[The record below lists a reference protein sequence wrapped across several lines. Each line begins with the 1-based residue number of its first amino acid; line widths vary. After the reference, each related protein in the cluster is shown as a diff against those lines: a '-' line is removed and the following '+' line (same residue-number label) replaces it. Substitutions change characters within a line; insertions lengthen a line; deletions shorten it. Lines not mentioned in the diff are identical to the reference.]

1 VARATRRGYQFALLL
16 VDLDNFKLIN
26 DNFGHAAG
34 DVYLQTVA
42 RAMKKTLRPGDIF
55 ARYGGDEFV
64 ALLPEVTTETAI
76 SVAQRVLE
84 VSASVEQFTAEGSR
98 IAGSV
103 SIGLAIF
110 PVHADNTKDLFLFAD
125 NMMYKAKGSGK
136 HQIGVPGELEV
147 AEIFRDMTATTMMV
161 VKAINERRIVPFFQP
176 ILDIRENRITG
187 YEVLSRL
194 EQDGEYLEAARF
206 IEYAEKAG
214 AINRLDTMV
223 MELALHQLAESG
235 FTGYLFVNLSPRALA
250 ISDFLTTLKKSVRD
264 AGIAP
269 EQIVFEI
276 TERDTVRNIAIL
288 ERMVS
293 ELKRDGFKL
302 AIDDFGSGFS
312 SFQYL
317 RRLPVDF
324 VKIEGDFVINIL
336 NSERDRAFVQT
347 IWRLAADLNIQVI
360 AEHVEDEGVLAELRG
375 IGVEFAQGYHIGR
388 PGKALGI

>member
-1 VARATRRGYQFALLL
+1 
-16 VDLDNFKLIN
+16 
-26 DNFGHAAG
+26 
-34 DVYLQTVA
+34 
-42 RAMKKTLRPGDIF
+42 
-55 ARYGGDEFV
+55 
-64 ALLPEVTTETAI
+64 
-76 SVAQRVLE
+76 
-84 VSASVEQFTAEGSR
+84 
-98 IAGSV
+98 
-103 SIGLAIF
+103 
-110 PVHADNTKDLFLFAD
+110 
-125 NMMYKAKGSGK
+125 MMYKAKGAGK
-136 HQIGVPGELEV
+136 HQIGVPGEQEV
-147 AEIFRDMTATTMMV
+147 AEVFRDMTATTMMV

-176 ILDIRENRITG
+176 ILDIGSNRIAG

-194 EQDGEYLEAARF
+194 EQDGEYIEAARF

-214 AINRLDTMV
+214 AINRLDPLV
-223 MELALHQLAESG
+223 VEQALRQLAESG
-235 FTGYLFVNLSPRALA
+235 FAGYLFVNLSPRALA
-250 ISDFLTTLKKSVRD
+250 VSDFLTTLKKTIRD

-276 TERDTVRNIAIL
+276 TERDTIRNVTIL

-336 NSERDRAFVQT
+336 NNERDRAFVQT

-360 AEHVEDEGVLAELRG
+360 AEHVEDEGVLAALREIG
-375 IGVEFAQGYHIGR
+375 IEFAQGYHIGR
-388 PGKALGI
+388 PAKTLGGTA